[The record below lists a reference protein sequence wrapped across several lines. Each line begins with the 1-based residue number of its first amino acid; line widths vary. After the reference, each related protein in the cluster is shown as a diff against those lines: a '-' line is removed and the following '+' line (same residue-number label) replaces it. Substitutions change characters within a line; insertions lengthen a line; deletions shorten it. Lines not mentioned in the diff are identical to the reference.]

1 MTQTASA
8 FASTEKSAIA
18 NLGGKAVTGIGNA
31 VFRETD
37 DIYVLHGS
45 VEIVVKALASAPEL
59 LACGR
64 ALV

>member
-1 MTQTASA
+1 MTQTAST

-18 NLGGKAVTGIGNA
+18 NLDGKAVSGIGDA
-31 VFRETD
+31 AFTETD

-45 VEIVVKALASAPEL
+45 VEIVVEALATASEL
-59 LACGR
+59 EARGR